1 MDFFSQALRDAI
13 GLIFSFDRPLIE
25 ILLLSLRVSS
35 ISVLLGTLIGV
46 PLGALVG
53 LRRFFGRGLL
63 INLFNT
69 FMGFPPVVAGLIV
82 YLLLSRTSPL
92 GVWGLLFTP
101 TAMIIAQ
108 TLLVT
113 PIIAALTHAAV
124 ISVDPLIRDAAVS
137 LGAGGRDVFLTVL
150 QEARYA
156 IFAAVI
162 AGFGRAIGEVGAVMI
177 VGGNIAG
184 STRTMTTAIVL
195 ETSKGNFEL
204 ALALGILLLI
214 FAFLVNMGLHF
225 LQGKE

>member
-1 MDFFSQALRDAI
+1 MVFIGDALRDAI
-13 GLIFSFDRPLIE
+13 GLILSLDRPLIE

-35 ISVLLGTLIGV
+35 TSVLLGTLIGV
-46 PLGALVG
+46 PLGAVVG
-53 LRRFFGRGLL
+53 LKRFWGRGVI

-69 FMGFPPVVAGLIV
+69 FMGFPPVAAGLIV

-150 QEARYA
+150 KESRYA
-156 IFAAVI
+156 IMAAVI

-204 ALALGILLLI
+204 ALALGILLLL
-214 FAFLVNMGLHF
+214 FAFLVNIGLHL